1 MDLVLLAEKYENK
14 EFLEGDPSWF
24 MHQVEGES
32 NREILAFIAS
42 CLSYGSRKQFI
53 PKIRQ
58 FLDWSNGNITSWL
71 SGGQYKMDIP
81 LDDACFYRLYT
92 NSMMRDMLSALRL
105 MHKSYGSMKGY
116 LLSEMK
122 TKDCLEAI
130 SLITTW
136 FESHGSKG
144 IVPKSF
150 QYNPSLREGRGLA
163 SISSCKR
170 ICMFLRWMVR
180 TDSPVDLG
188 IWSDV
193 IDKTSLIIPMDTHV
207 VQEANRLGLLTTTTT
222 SMKSAINLTSK
233 LAEVFPDDPL
243 KGDFAL
249 FGLGVDKTS

>member
-1 MDLVLLAEKYENK
+1 MNLIFLAEKYENS
-14 EFLEGDPSWF
+14 EFLIGDPSWF

-32 NREILAFIAS
+32 NRELLAFIAS
-42 CLSYGSRKQFI
+42 CLSYGSRTQFI
-53 PKIRQ
+53 PKIQQ
-58 FLDWSNGNITSWL
+58 FLDWSNGDVTHWL
-71 SGGQYKMDIP
+71 LGRQYELDIP
-81 LDDACFYRLYT
+81 LDDNCFYRLYN

-105 MHKSYGSMKGY
+105 LKETYGSMKEY
-116 LLSEMK
+116 LMKEMK
-122 TKDCLEAI
+122 TQDCLEAI

-150 QYNPSLREGRGLA
+150 TYSPALRQGRGLS

-207 VQEANRLGLLTTTTT
+207 VQEANRFGLLNTTTT
-222 SMKSAINLTSK
+222 SMKSAICLTSK

-249 FGLGVDKTS
+249 FGLGVDKQN